1 MPGSNVDTGRQG
13 EAAARDFLGKKGYH
27 ILRSNYRTRFG
38 EIDIIARDK
47 DTLCFIEVKTRHQ
60 DRFGTAAESVILPK
74 QKKIYKAAAKFL
86 KENNLFDHK
95 ARFDVVTIT
104 YAKDR
109 LEPELIKNAFVLDNE
124 FNY

>member
-1 MPGSNVDTGRQG
+1 VSKESLN
-13 EAAARDFLGKKGYH
+13 LGKTGEETAVGLLKANGYK
-27 ILRSNYRTRFG
+27 ILKRNYKTKFA